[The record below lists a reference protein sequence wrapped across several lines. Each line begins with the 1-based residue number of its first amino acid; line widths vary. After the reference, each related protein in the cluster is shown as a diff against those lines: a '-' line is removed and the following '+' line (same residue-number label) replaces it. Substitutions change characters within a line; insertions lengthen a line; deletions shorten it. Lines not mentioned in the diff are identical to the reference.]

1 MLETASIA
9 GGAVAALFLAL
20 VLGFF
25 AYVRWHQTK
34 KREQLEELYH
44 NTIQQQ
50 SMPYTNGHEGY
61 VNGAGASE
69 LDDSVDIVD
78 GSSNGD
84 RICYSQEQQQF
95 SNLTSSNSNNNQIK
109 SSYSQQQQQIRMVHH
124 QPLQQAA
131 RIHQSF
137 NARPTNPAKR
147 PFGPHH
153 CHSITMG
160 DAIMRDARN

>member
-50 SMPYTNGHEGY
+50 SMPYTNGSHEGY

-69 LDDSVDIVD
+69 LDDSVDFVD

-109 SSYSQQQQQIRMVHH
+109 SSYSQQQQIRMVQH
-124 QPLQQAA
+124 QPLEQSA
-131 RIHQSF
+131 RVHQSF

-160 DAIMRDARN
+160 DAIMREARN